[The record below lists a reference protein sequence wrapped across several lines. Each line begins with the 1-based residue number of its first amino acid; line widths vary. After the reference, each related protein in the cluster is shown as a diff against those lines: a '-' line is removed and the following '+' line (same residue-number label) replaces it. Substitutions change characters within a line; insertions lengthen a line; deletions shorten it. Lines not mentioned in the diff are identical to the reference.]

1 MGDEKVG
8 GRVLHHT
15 PRGED
20 PSLPFHSTVIGR
32 FEQLVSGTAPR
43 QHLPPALVK
52 ERKRQRGDDN
62 EEAAAEEPKS
72 QDGRARSPGKGSSA
86 GTARQKFIVRPI
98 TAPPP
103 RSRKVRLLGV
113 TPKPEGPQPPNST
126 AAPLS
131 CTQTGCGAMRVASC

>member
-15 PRGED
+15 P
-20 PSLPFHSTVIGR
+20 LHSTVIGR

-62 EEAAAEEPKS
+62 EEAAAEEPKPKMTVFDRLERAAQLALQGKS
-72 QDGRARSPGKGSSA
+72 LSFGR
-86 GTARQKFIVRPI
+86 
-98 TAPPP
+98 
-103 RSRKVRLLGV
+103 
-113 TPKPEGPQPPNST
+113 
-126 AAPLS
+126 
-131 CTQTGCGAMRVASC
+131 